1 MRIQNIDAIAVSVP
15 LSIVT
20 SMSSRTVH
28 AREYVIVTVQSDSGA
43 RGTGYTY
50 AGTTGARAV
59 RDIVL
64 HTLVP
69 TLRGRLVHDIE
80 GAWKDLYQE
89 ALLIGRRGAAL
100 RSISAVDIAL
110 FDLVSRACG
119 LPLAK
124 FLGGWK
130 DKVPAY
136 ASGGYYRAGDPFEQL
151 EREIRGN
158 QALGFS
164 DHKIKVGGRSV
175 RDDAARVKLAREL
188 VGPEGR
194 LALDAN
200 NAYAHAAEAIEA
212 GRAFERAAAP
222 LGLWWLEEPLSPE
235 DVAGHARVTAALET
249 PGATGE
255 IHQTRWDF
263 RALVE
268 RGAAAIVQADAAV
281 VGGISEWR
289 RIAGLCAAFDLPMAP
304 HWHHNLHVHLA
315 ACTPNCIVV
324 EHFDLAKDVFNFERL
339 LTPGSRALPEGGF
352 LPVPSGP
359 GLGIEFDAEA
369 IERFRLP

>member
-1 MRIQNIDAIAVSVP
+1 
-15 LSIVT
+15 
-20 SMSSRTVH
+20 MSSRTVH

-69 TLRGRLVHDIE
+69 TLARPAGARHRGCVE
-80 GAWKDLYQE
+80 GPVS
-89 ALLIGRRGAAL
+89 RRPSSSVGAAL
-100 RSISAVDIAL
+100 HCDQSPRSTSRYSTL
-110 FDLVSRACG
+110 SSRACAFPWPSSSAAG
-119 LPLAK
+119 KTRCRRTP
-124 FLGGWK
+124 
-130 DKVPAY
+130 P
-136 ASGGYYRAGDPFEQL
+136 GGYYRAGDPVRAARARDRTGRPGIGLQ
-151 EREIRGN
+151 RPR
-158 QALGFS
+158 S
-164 DHKIKVGGRSV
+164 RWGGRSV

-188 VGPEGR
+188 VGPEG
-194 LALDAN
+194 LALDAS
-200 NAYAHAAEAIEA
+200 NAYAHAAEAIE
-212 GRAFERAAAP
+212 GPAAP
-222 LGLWWLEEPLSPE
+222 SSGPPRRWVCGGSKSRYRPRTWPATRGLPRRSKRRWPP
-235 DVAGHARVTAALET
+235 ARFTRL
-249 PGATGE
+249 
-255 IHQTRWDF
+255 RWDF